1 MVEFD
6 VHNLQ
11 KIKLAVHITQAA
23 FIVLSWVI
31 EIIVFHKASS
41 IDGRPG
47 WYFGLVS
54 LLEFIYKDAI
64 YEGSKANA

>member
-1 MVEFD
+1 MFEFD

-11 KIKLAVHITQAA
+11 KIKLGVHITQAV

-31 EIIVFHKASS
+31 EIVVFHKASS
-41 IDGRPG
+41 TDGRSG

-54 LLEFIYKDAI
+54 SPVCLQRHPLESVR
-64 YEGSKANA
+64 G

>member
-23 FIVLSWVI
+23 FIVVSWVI
-31 EIIVFHKASS
+31 EIVVFNKASS
-41 IDGRPG
+41 IDSRPG

-54 LLEFIYKDAI
+54 SPIGLQRHHLQ
-64 YEGSKANA
+64 SV